1 MLFSPMKKFLT
12 AFVVVVFSAVSL
24 SPVHSVPVEDEQWP
38 SQFSSETPL
47 HGFELNEVS
56 GLRDNVSVLTHRHR
70 EQRAWTT
77 TVRAV
82 LR

>member
-38 SQFSSETPL
+38 SQF
-47 HGFELNEVS
+47 
-56 GLRDNVSVLTHRHR
+56 
-70 EQRAWTT
+70 
-77 TVRAV
+77 
-82 LR
+82 